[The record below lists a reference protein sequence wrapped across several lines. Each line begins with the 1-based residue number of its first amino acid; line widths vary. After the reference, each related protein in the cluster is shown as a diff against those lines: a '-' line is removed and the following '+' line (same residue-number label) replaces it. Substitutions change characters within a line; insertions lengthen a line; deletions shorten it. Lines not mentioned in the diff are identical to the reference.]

1 MKTTL
6 ALLVSIALLSG
17 CVENGDDV
25 TSDMTNVC
33 IDGVQY
39 WVDGQNTQAQMMAP
53 RIDPVTLTFVRC
65 E

>member
-6 ALLVSIALLSG
+6 ALLASIALLSG
-17 CVENGDDV
+17 CIENGDDV
-25 TSDMTNVC
+25 TSDMKNIC

-39 WVDGQNTQAQMMAP
+39 WVDSEGSNLQMMSP